1 MRARIETEAFGNP
14 SEQAIFLVSGWAMPK
29 EVMRAFAL
37 RLSQRFYVVMA
48 NLPGVSLDE
57 QWISRSRIGPNY
69 DIDALSEQL
78 IDVAPADAW
87 WIGWSLGGMVSV
99 YVAAR
104 RSSQV
109 LGLVTLSASPSFIQR
124 ESWPNGMS
132 VDDFEAFSSLV
143 DTSPEQG
150 LQRFVMLQAKG
161 AKNERALVKQ
171 LQSFLPINTLNRSAL
186 VGGLRLLK
194 SLDVR
199 REWSLLD
206 LPNLHLLGG
215 KDRLVSAET
224 VTQQT
229 DVNPLQQCV
238 VLPHCAHQ
246 SFIEDED
253 ACVQQIESFIDANT
267 P

>member
-1 MRARIETEAFGNP
+1 MNFVARTAG
-14 SEQAIFLVSGWAMPK
+14 S
-29 EVMRAFAL
+29 AL
-37 RLSQRFYVVMA
+37 RSA
-48 NLPGVSLDE
+48 AAGS
-57 QWISRSRIGPNY
+57 SRP
-69 DIDALSEQL
+69 
-78 IDVAPADAW
+78 
-87 WIGWSLGGMVSV
+87 
-99 YVAAR
+99 
-104 RSSQV
+104 
-109 LGLVTLSASPSFIQR
+109 
-124 ESWPNGMS
+124 
-132 VDDFEAFSSLV
+132 
-143 DTSPEQG
+143 
-150 LQRFVMLQAKG
+150 
-161 AKNERALVKQ
+161 
-171 LQSFLPINTLNRSAL
+171 AL

-215 KDRLVSAET
+215 KERWVSAET